1 MVVSE
6 EKTRTLITLT
16 KEDKNKLSVIAKEQ
30 NRSFSNLVETVLIEY
45 LKKERP

>member
-6 EKTRTLITLT
+6 KKTRTLITLT
-16 KEDKNKLSVIAKEQ
+16 KEDKVKLELMAKNQ
-30 NRSFSNLVETVLIEY
+30 NRSFSNLIETVLIEY